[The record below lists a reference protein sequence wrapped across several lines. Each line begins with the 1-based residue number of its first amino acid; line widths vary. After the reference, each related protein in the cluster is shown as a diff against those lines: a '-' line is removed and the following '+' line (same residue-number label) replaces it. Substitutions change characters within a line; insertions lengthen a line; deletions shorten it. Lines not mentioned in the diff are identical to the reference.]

1 MSIVIGP
8 SRIDADERR
17 AAEGLLAIQAAFGA
31 WKSQPQPIEML
42 APKDRELVLG
52 YYQARDSLPLGQ
64 AWPAEG
70 VYVKRSTSFFG
81 PDLTCAAQAC
91 GRPNGGELCLRIS
104 RLTGDSISEVAWPT
118 GEGCGAAGSPAC
130 AGHVSSVS

>member
-1 MSIVIGP
+1 MRPVTSSTPV
-8 SRIDADERR
+8 E
-17 AAEGLLAIQAAFGA
+17 LLSAR
-31 WKSQPQPIEML
+31 
-42 APKDRELVLG
+42 DRNLLLG
-52 YYQARDSLPLGQ
+52 CDSLPLGQ

-104 RLTGDSISEVAWPT
+104 RLTGDSISEVGWNLIQWAATVQASRADWLKLWK
-118 GEGCGAAGSPAC
+118 GA
-130 AGHVSSVS
+130 

>member
-1 MSIVIGP
+1 MRPVTSSTPV
-8 SRIDADERR
+8 E
-17 AAEGLLAIQAAFGA
+17 LLSAR
-31 WKSQPQPIEML
+31 
-42 APKDRELVLG
+42 DRNLLLG
-52 YYQARDSLPLGQ
+52 CDSLPLGQ

-104 RLTGDSISEVAWPT
+104 THNRFPLIDVLSVLANDYRATVVQALHGVVEAATPQPGRLAKAVELRVAR
-118 GEGCGAAGSPAC
+118 CSPWRANK
-130 AGHVSSVS
+130 GP

>member
-1 MSIVIGP
+1 MRPVTSSTPV
-8 SRIDADERR
+8 E
-17 AAEGLLAIQAAFGA
+17 LLSAR
-31 WKSQPQPIEML
+31 
-42 APKDRELVLG
+42 DRNLLLG
-52 YYQARDSLPLGQ
+52 CDSLPLGQ

>member
-1 MSIVIGP
+1 MRPVTSSTPV
-8 SRIDADERR
+8 E
-17 AAEGLLAIQAAFGA
+17 LLSAR
-31 WKSQPQPIEML
+31 
-42 APKDRELVLG
+42 DRNLLLG
-52 YYQARDSLPLGQ
+52 CDSLPLGQ

-104 RLTGDSISEVAWPT
+104 RLTGDSISDLIQWAQFNDPGLNKWKKLWKVVQALHGWSRLQPRSLADWRRLW
-118 GEGCGAAGSPAC
+118 GCG
-130 AGHVSSVS
+130 